1 MADYRLPFDFD
12 TDWQLWNGNWD
23 DSLSG
28 HGDDPFLDG
37 SQAYAFDFGHKHDA
51 TGRNIRAA
59 RAGTVAAFR
68 NDLTQNTSAWTD
80 EDWARIP
87 EDQRPAV
94 GGGSHVLIRHNDQTV
109 AAYCHMKSNQSF
121 ISFVGQHIN
130 RGQVIGLADKTGS
143 ASAPHVHFDVRL
155 FWNDYTDIGRTLPIQ
170 FEDRN
175 HECWRPRVGDVLASN
190 NS

>member
-12 TDWQLWNGNWD
+12 TSWQLWNGNWD
-23 DSLSG
+23 DPLAG
-28 HGDDPFLDG
+28 HGGDPFPDG
-37 SQAYAFDFGHKHDA
+37 SQAYAFDFGHKLDA

-59 RAGTVAAFR
+59 RGGTVAAFSNV
-68 NDLTQNTSAWTD
+68 NDKNTWDWTD
-80 EDWARIP
+80 VDWARIP
-87 EDQRPAV
+87 EPMRPAV
-94 GGGSHVLIRHNDQTV
+94 GCGSHVLIRHEDNSV
-109 AAYCHMKSNQSF
+109 AAYCHMKANQSF
-121 ISFVGQHIN
+121 IKAVGQRII
-130 RGQVIGLADKTGS
+130 RGQIIGLADKTGR
-143 ASAPHVHFDVRL
+143 ASGPHLHFDVRL